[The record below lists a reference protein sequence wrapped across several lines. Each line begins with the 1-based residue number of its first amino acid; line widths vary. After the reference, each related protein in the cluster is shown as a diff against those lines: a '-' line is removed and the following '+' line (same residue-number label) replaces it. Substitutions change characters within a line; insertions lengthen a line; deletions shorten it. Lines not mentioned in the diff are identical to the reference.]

1 MKNEIQQKYCI
12 TVKLL
17 MFALLVFVCAAV
29 AEAKGR
35 KFGLFVGINEYAE
48 PVSPLRGC
56 VNDAEK
62 MQAAM
67 LAKYG
72 FKKADTTILTDT
84 QATRDGIIG
93 KIKMYEQ
100 MAGEDDLFVFHYSGH
115 GTLFPDANSEE
126 QDETELQYVEIA
138 YGPGASEVI
147 FPRAKYDS
155 AIVPIDVAEATSG
168 KPWQN
173 LILDDELYQM
183 FAAFTKKG
191 AQVVFIS
198 DSCHS
203 GSVARAE
210 KTLTKVRFTPLHK
223 AFDAKSFA
231 DLNLKKPAA
240 ATAKP
245 TAAQTQLNGM
255 YLTMTDSK
263 DDEFSLD
270 AGEDG
275 IPMGLFTSTLL
286 KTLNARGAASLTY
299 KKLIESVSPKVSKT
313 ALSLNNNQNP
323 QLDSRFGNADK
334 LIFSVPKIKP
344 PGAKKSK

>member
-1 MKNEIQQKYCI
+1 MKNEIQRKYRVA
-12 TVKLL
+12 VKLM
-17 MFALLVFVCAAV
+17 MFALLVFVCAAG

-35 KFGLFVGINEYAE
+35 KFGLFVGINEYAR
-48 PVSPLRGC
+48 PMSPLRGC

-67 LAKYG
+67 LTKYG
-72 FKKADTTILTDT
+72 FKKADTTILTDA

-100 MAGEDDLFVFHYSGH
+100 MAGEGDLFVFHYSGH

-147 FPRAKYDS
+147 FPRGKYDS

-210 KTLTKVRFTPLHK
+210 KNLTKIRFTPLHM
-223 AFDAKSFA
+223 AFNAKSFA

-240 ATAKP
+240 AAAKP
-245 TAAQTQLNGM
+245 AAAQTQLNGM
-255 YLTMTDSK
+255 YLTMTGSK

-270 AGEDG
+270 GGENG
-275 IPMGLFTSTLL
+275 VPMGLFTSTLL

-299 KKLIESVSPKVSKT
+299 KKLIESVSPQVSKT

-334 LIFSVPKIKP
+334 LIFSVPKAKP
-344 PGAKKSK
+344 TGAKKK

>member
-1 MKNEIQQKYCI
+1 MKYEIQGKYPAV
-12 TVKLL
+12 VKLL
-17 MFALLVFVCAAV
+17 MFALIVFVCAAA

-35 KFGLFVGINEYAE
+35 KFGLFVGINEYAA
-48 PVSPLRGC
+48 PISPLRGC
-56 VNDAEK
+56 VNDAMK

-67 LAKYG
+67 LAGYG
-72 FKKADTTILTDT
+72 FKKADTTILTDA
-84 QATRDGIIG
+84 QATREGIISR
-93 KIKMYEQ
+93 IKMYEK
-100 MAGEDDLFVFHYSGH
+100 MAGAGDLFVFHYSGH

-126 QDETELQYVEIA
+126 QDETELQYVELS

-147 FPRAKYDS
+147 FPRGKYDS
-155 AIVPIDVAEATSG
+155 AIVPIDVAAATSG

-210 KTLTKVRFTPLHK
+210 KNITKVRFTPLHK
-223 AFDAKSFA
+223 AFNAKSFT

-240 ATAKP
+240 ASKP
-245 TAAQTQLNGM
+245 TAAQPQLNGL
-255 YLTMTDSK
+255 YLTMTGSK

-270 AGEDG
+270 AGEGG

-313 ALSLNNNQNP
+313 ALLLNSNQNP

-344 PGAKKSK
+344 TGLKKSR

>member
-1 MKNEIQQKYCI
+1 MKNEIQQKYRVA
-12 TVKLL
+12 VKLL
-17 MFALLVFVCAAV
+17 MFASLVFICAAV

-35 KFGLFVGINEYAE
+35 KFGLFVGINEYAR
-48 PVSPLRGC
+48 PISPLRGC
-56 VNDAEK
+56 VNDAMK

-67 LAKYG
+67 LVKYG
-72 FKKADTTILTDT
+72 FKKADTTVLTDA
-84 QATRDGIIG
+84 QATREGIIG

-100 MAGEDDLFVFHYSGH
+100 MAGKDDLFVFHYSGH

-126 QDETELQYVEIA
+126 QDETELQYVELA

-147 FPRAKYDS
+147 FPRGKYDS

-168 KPWQN
+168 KPWRN

-210 KTLTKVRFTPLHK
+210 KNLTKVRFTPLHK
-223 AFDAKSFA
+223 AFNAKNFV
-231 DLNLKKPAA
+231 DLNLNKPVAV
-240 ATAKP
+240 KP

-255 YLTMTDSK
+255 YLTMTGSK

-270 AGEDG
+270 AGADG

-286 KTLNARGAASLTY
+286 KTLNARGAALLTY

-334 LIFSVPKIKP
+334 LIFSVPKAKP
-344 PGAKKSK
+344 TGAKKK

>member
-1 MKNEIQQKYCI
+1 MINEIQRKHFVA
-12 TVKLL
+12 VKLL
-17 MFALLVFVCAAV
+17 IFALLVFVCAAV

-35 KFGLFVGINEYAE
+35 KFGLFVGINEYAV

-72 FKKADTTILTDT
+72 FKKADTTILTDA
-84 QATRDGIIG
+84 QATREGIIG

-100 MAGEDDLFVFHYSGH
+100 MAGEGDLFVFHYSGH

-210 KTLTKVRFTPLHK
+210 KNLTKIRFTPLHK
-223 AFDAKSFA
+223 AFNAKSFA

-240 ATAKP
+240 DAKP
-245 TAAQTQLNGM
+245 AAAQKQLNGM
-255 YLTMTDSK
+255 YLTMTGSK

-344 PGAKKSK
+344 TGAKRSK